1 MRVGARPGCRVFRFL
16 RRREGRAERARE
28 GETETREL
36 KSSLSLFSF
45 PSRFCARE
53 SPSYRSSSGLVVKA
67 VVPERAQGERGQ
79 VVERGRRGRD
89 GRNQPPRRS
98 NQSRRRRGRRRRQ
111 GRRGRQRVLGH
122 VLGRQ
127 RGHVLI
133 LEARDGVVG
142 PRGQASPELEE
153 VVVVVGDEG
162 RGGAGT
168 HRREKFFFFFEF
180 FVDRLESAN
189 PLAHTFFFCSSGP
202 SFFFLIPSRQPRA
215 PPLSLFRARAGVL
228 SRGLKQRANQER
240 ARACPLVPLGEATTG
255 GALHDD
261 EERAEK
267 KKEIDRHRRG
277 CCSTSP
283 FFFSLSLSSTQLPE
297 ALRPILRLPK
307 VRRGVPHFASERS
320 RRDEACL
327 KRTRERGG
335 EAKAFS

>member
-168 HRREKFFFFFEF
+168 HRRDKFFFFLNFSSTDWRVRTLSLTLFF
-180 FVDRLESAN
+180 FVRAALRFSSSSPRDNPGRL
-189 PLAHTFFFCSSGP
+189 
-202 SFFFLIPSRQPRA
+202 
-215 PPLSLFRARAGVL
+215 
-228 SRGLKQRANQER
+228 
-240 ARACPLVPLGEATTG
+240 
-255 GALHDD
+255 
-261 EERAEK
+261 
-267 KKEIDRHRRG
+267 
-277 CCSTSP
+277 
-283 FFFSLSLSSTQLPE
+283 LSLS
-297 ALRPILRLPK
+297 
-307 VRRGVPHFASERS
+307 FEREQVS
-320 RRDEACL
+320 SLVA
-327 KRTRERGG
+327 
-335 EAKAFS
+335 